1 MAARLDS
8 ASMFGTRVPAP
19 EKSRQFGIF
28 THSALKTAICSE
40 YGKFRFEELKLC
52 TYKNIPSLSLQTP
65 FYTPSQD
72 LCYADPQFSK
82 GRPFIATALRKSNPH
97 TLYELEV

>member
-52 TYKNIPSLSLQTP
+52 TYKIFQVSPSKLLFIRQAKTFAMQTHNSRKAVRLLQQLFASPILIP
-65 FYTPSQD
+65 YTS
-72 LCYADPQFSK
+72 
-82 GRPFIATALRKSNPH
+82 
-97 TLYELEV
+97 